1 MRTPAQ
7 RRNLRILR
15 DEILPGI
22 EEGELNMSRFFKRD
36 RTPSCLAGYAYASRR
51 FQLLEKHIKA
61 VIGLGDTFGV
71 FNYEWTH
78 IFGPDLPND
87 PSWLAANITDLL
99 ESET

>member
-7 RRNLRILR
+7 RRNLMILR

-22 EEGELNMSRFFKRD
+22 AEGKLNMHRYFNECG
-36 RTPSCLAGYAYASRR
+36 TPSCLAGYAYASGR
-51 FQLLEKHIKA
+51 FQLLEKYINT
-61 VIGLGDTFGV
+61 VVGLENTFGT

-78 IFGPDLPND
+78 IFGAKLPNN

-99 ESET
+99 CEEE